1 MVTEQ
6 ERNRLDRLTEKII
19 RCAHE
24 VSNEL
29 GAGFLEKV
37 YKNALALE
45 LRRANVKISQQHS
58 LPVLYKAVL
67 VGDYIADLVVEEV
80 VIVELKAVK
89 ALDEIHA
96 AQCMNYLRAT
106 GLHVCLLINFGK
118 PRIEVRRIVQGF

>member
-37 YKNALALE
+37 YENALALE
-45 LRRANVKISQQHS
+45 LHRANVKISQQHS

-67 VGDYIADLVVEEV
+67 VGDYIADLVIEEA

-96 AQCMNYLRAT
+96 AQCLNYLKAT
-106 GLHVCLLINFGK
+106 KIAVCLLLNFGK
-118 PRIEVRRIVQGF
+118 PRLEIRRIVLGF